1 MKIGILLSRFPYP
14 LEKGDKLRAFH
25 QIKSLSKK
33 HELYVC
39 ALSTKKINPEV
50 YEKVKPHCKELNV
63 IRLHFIFVGLHLI
76 YGLFFSRLPLQV
88 LYFYDRSAKNKII
101 RFFNRFN
108 LDHLY
113 CQLIRTSEYLK
124 DFKDCPKTLDYMDAL
139 SSGMSKRIEKSPFYF
154 KPFVKIEAKR
164 LKRYEH
170 FIFNH
175 FDHKTIISEQ
185 DRKIIVHA
193 KNDQIKVISNGVD
206 FDYFKAV
213 ASEKKY
219 DIIFT
224 GNMSYP
230 PNVTAASFLIQ
241 KVMPLLWQEDET
253 LKVVIAGANPARK
266 VKQLASQNVEV
277 TGWMEDIRD
286 AYATSKI
293 FVAPMQIGSGLQNK
307 LLEAMAMELPCITT
321 ELANNALNAI
331 HNESILIANTA
342 EEFAN
347 SIAELLKNEN
357 KRNAVAKMGNAFVNK
372 RYNWDETT
380 KQLEKLFLTK

>member
-25 QIKSLSKK
+25 QIKSLSKN

-39 ALSTKKINPEV
+39 ALST
-50 YEKVKPHCKELNV
+50 EKVDSKSYELVKSYCKEITI

-101 RFFNRFN
+101 RFFKNFEI
-108 LDHLY
+108 DHLY

-124 DFKDCPKTLDYMDAL
+124 DFNNCPKTLDYMDAL
-139 SSGMSKRIEKSPFYF
+139 SSGMSKRIEKCPLYM

-170 FIFNH
+170 FIFKH

-193 KNDQIKVISNGVD
+193 KNNTIKVIPNGVD
-206 FDYFKAV
+206 FDYFKPIEAPI
-213 ASEKKY
+213 KH

-224 GNMSYP
+224 GNMSYA
-230 PNVTAASFLIQ
+230 PNITAASFLIQ
-241 KVMPLLWQEDET
+241 KVMPLLWKDDET
-253 LKVVIAGANPARK
+253 LTVVIAGANPSRK
-266 VKQLASQNVEV
+266 VKLLASKNVEV
-277 TGWMEDIRD
+277 TGWLEDIRD
-286 AYATSKI
+286 SYAASKI

-321 ELANNALNAI
+321 KLANNALNAI
-331 HNESILIANTA
+331 HNESILIANTP
-342 EEFAN
+342 EEFAAY
-347 SIAELLKNEN
+347 IKALLKDQN
-357 KRNAVAKMGNAFVNK
+357 KRQLVAERGNKFVK
-372 RYNWDETT
+372 ARYNWDETT
-380 KQLEKLFLTK
+380 KQLEKLFLTN